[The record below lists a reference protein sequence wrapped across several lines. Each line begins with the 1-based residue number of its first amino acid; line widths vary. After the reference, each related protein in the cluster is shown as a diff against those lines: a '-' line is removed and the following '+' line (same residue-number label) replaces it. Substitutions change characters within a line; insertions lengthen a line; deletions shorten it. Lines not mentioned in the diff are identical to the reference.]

1 MTQRY
6 SRPRV
11 FRDVKQMS
19 RAESLGRRCR
29 SRVLLAGLVGCLACS
44 SGGASTGAAGT
55 TGKTDGAAGAGAG
68 GGGGGG
74 QGGARD
80 AGRDASAG
88 GAAGASAADGG
99 GVGVAVKGV
108 IQDKE
113 DVPIAGA
120 NARIGSTVVVADA
133 NGRFEIDGVVPP
145 YDLDVWATTT
155 PKSTYPIIAARY
167 VGLTR
172 LDPALHL
179 FEYITPPHQ
188 ATLNVTLSAPLPSNE
203 VANCQFA
210 NPAGSEAMGQASG
223 GVTQGSTFS
232 LSVGWYTAATSISG
246 TLSCLVYKG
255 SAFNP
260 TAFDTFAS
268 TTVTLNDGVA
278 ASATLTLTPVSTGRL
293 MVGVT
298 LGSATGVNVE
308 GDILLPGG
316 GIHPIGIVSPMTSN
330 PTTVLVPQIAG
341 TTLRLQA
348 FDGFT
353 SGADVYT
360 ERFGFPVS
368 TASTQLTLPAPIAA
382 TSPADGVTMFDP
394 GTPLVWSAPA
404 GAAVNVIVD
413 PNDVNNAAY
422 DVYTAHSSATIPD
435 LTAQGVPLP
444 SGAAYGWAVVSFG
457 ASVSVDDIAS
467 PAGFHCNADLPGT
480 CDWSET
486 LSRTFTLR

>member
-1 MTQRY
+1 
-6 SRPRV
+6 
-11 FRDVKQMS
+11 MS
-19 RAESLGRRCR
+19 RGASLGRRCR
-29 SRVLLAGLVGCLACS
+29 ARVLLAGLAGCLACS
-44 SGGASTGAAGT
+44 SGGATTGAAGT
-55 TGKTDGAAGAGAG
+55 TGKRDGAAGEGAS

-74 QGGARD
+74 QGGASD
-80 AGRDASAG
+80 SGRDASTGGTAGAAASDAG
-88 GAAGASAADGG
+88 GI
-99 GVGVAVKGV
+99 GVAVKGV
-108 IQDKE
+108 VQDKE

-120 NARIGSTVVVADA
+120 KVRIGSTVVAADA
-133 NGRFEIDGVVPP
+133 NGRFEIDGVAPP
-145 YDLDVWATTT
+145 YDLDVWVTTT

-172 LDPALHL
+172 VDPALHL
-179 FEYITPPHQ
+179 LEYITPPHQ

-210 NPAGSEAMGQASG
+210 NPARSEAMGQASG

-232 LSVGWYTAATSISG
+232 LSVGWYTTATSISRDA
-246 TLSCLVYKG
+246 LLLLVYKG
-255 SAFNP
+255 TAFNP
-260 TAFDTFAS
+260 TGFDTFAS

-316 GIHPIGIVSPMTSN
+316 GIHPIGIVSAITSN
-330 PTTVLVPQIAG
+330 PTTVLVPQLAG

-368 TASTQLTLPAPIAA
+368 TASVQLTLPASIAA

-394 GTPLVWSAPA
+394 ATPLVWSAPA
-404 GAAVNVIVD
+404 GAAMHVIID
-413 PNDVNNAAY
+413 PNDVNNAGY
-422 DVYTAHSSATIPD
+422 DVYTAQSSATIPD

-444 SGAAYGWAVVSFG
+444 SGATYGWSVLSFG
-457 ASVSVDDIAS
+457 TSVSVDDIAS
-467 PAGFHCNADLPGT
+467 PAGFHCNDDLPGT

-486 LSRTFTLR
+486 ASRAFTLR

>member
-1 MTQRY
+1 MTCESSSGRL
-6 SRPRV
+6 RGA
-11 FRDVKQMS
+11 
-19 RAESLGRRCR
+19 RA
-29 SRVLLAGLVGCLACS
+29 LLAGLAGCLACS
-44 SGGASTGAAGT
+44 SGAATTGAAGA
-55 TGKTDGAAGAGAG
+55 TGNTDGAAGTGPNLD
-68 GGGGGG
+68 GGGG

-80 AGRDASAG
+80 SGRDATG
-88 GAAGASAADGG
+88 GAAGTGVPDGG

-108 IQDKE
+108 VQDKN

-120 NARIGSTVVVADA
+120 KARIGSTVVVADA

-145 YDLDVWATTT
+145 YDLDVWVTTT

-172 LDPALHL
+172 VDPALHL
-179 FEYITPPHQ
+179 LEYITPPHQ
-188 ATLNVTLSAPLPSNE
+188 AMLNVTLSAPLPSNE

-210 NPAGSEAMGQASG
+210 NPARSEAMGQASG

-232 LSVGWYTAATSISG
+232 LSVGWYTTATSISG

-255 SAFNP
+255 TAFNP

-268 TTVTLNDGVA
+268 TTVTLNDGIA
-278 ASATLTLTPVSTGRL
+278 ASATLTLTPVSTGKL
-293 MVGVT
+293 MVAVT

-316 GIHPIGIVSPMTSN
+316 GVHPIGIVSAITSN
-330 PTTVLVPQIAG
+330 PTTVLVPQLAG

-368 TASTQLTLPAPIAA
+368 TASVQLTLPASIAA

-394 GTPLVWSAPA
+394 ATPLVWSAPA
-404 GAAVNVIVD
+404 GAAMHVIID

-422 DVYTAHSSATIPD
+422 EVYTARSSATIPD

-444 SGAAYGWAVVSFG
+444 SGATYGWSVLTFG
-457 ASVSVDDIAS
+457 TSVSVDDIAS
-467 PAGFHCNADLPGT
+467 PAGFPCNADLPAT

-486 LSRTFTLR
+486 TSRAFTLR